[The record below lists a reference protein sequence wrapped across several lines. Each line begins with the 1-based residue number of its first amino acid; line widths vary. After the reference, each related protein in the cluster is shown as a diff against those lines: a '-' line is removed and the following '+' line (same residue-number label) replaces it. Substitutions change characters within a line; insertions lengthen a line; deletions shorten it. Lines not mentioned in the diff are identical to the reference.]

1 MFVANAEYSC
11 FDKEYIV
18 KLLDF
23 DKVDIVKKSERARL
37 ARNRLTARFQV
48 GTAAALADRPTH
60 GWVRAIRDS
69 LGMNARQLATRLN
82 LSQAAVTQ
90 LEHTEAQGTIRLDTL
105 RRAAD
110 ALNCDLMYTL
120 IPRLPLDEMVMNQAR
135 LRARRDINSID
146 QTMRLENQELGN
158 EEIVRRIEDY
168 AAKII
173 TSGQLWDDTDRS

>member
-1 MFVANAEYSC
+1 MFATNSKYSC

-37 ARNRLTARFQV
+37 ARNRLTTRFEV

-90 LEHTEAQGTIRLDTL
+90 LERTEAQGTIRLDTL

-120 IPRLPLDEMVMNQAR
+120 IPRLSLDEMVMNQAR
-135 LRARRDINSID
+135 LRARRDISSID
-146 QTMRLENQELGN
+146 QSMRLENQALVN
-158 EEIVRRIEDY
+158 EEIVRRTEDY
-168 AAKII
+168 ANKLIA
-173 TSGQLWDDTDRS
+173 SGKLWNDTDHS

>member
-1 MFVANAEYSC
+1 M
-11 FDKEYIV
+11 
-18 KLLDF
+18 
-23 DKVDIVKKSERARL
+23 KKSERARL
-37 ARNRLTARFQV
+37 ARNRLTARFQI

-69 LGMNARQLATRLN
+69 LGMNARQLAARLN

-90 LEHTEAQGTIRLDTL
+90 LERTEAQGTIRLDTL

-120 IPRLPLDEMVMNQAR
+120 IPRLPLGEMVMDRAR

-146 QTMRLENQELGN
+146 QTMRLESQEISHD
-158 EEIVRRIEDY
+158 EITRRIEDY
-168 AAKII
+168 AAKLI
-173 TSGQLWDDTDRS
+173 TTGQLWDDTDRS